1 MPEISRFFGMKN
13 HSKIIE
19 AKYAGDYVFTLRF
32 ADGVCGNV
40 DFEKELWGEMFEP
53 LKDKEIFATAKIS
66 ADFPNLVWANGAD
79 FAPEFLYAK
88 AKENILKG

>member
-1 MPEISRFFGMKN
+1 
-13 HSKIIE
+13 
-19 AKYAGDYVFTLRF
+19 
-32 ADGVCGNV
+32 
-40 DFEKELWGEMFEP
+40 MFEP